1 MADKTND
8 DSAENQQGE
17 EGTDYGE
24 MAFRYLSRSRKGLD
38 LGNRPGE
45 EQANYYL
52 SAAQVYAILELANAI
67 RES

>member
-1 MADKTND
+1 MADEAND
-8 DSAENQQGE
+8 NAAEGQQGE
-17 EGTDYGE
+17 DATDYGE
-24 MAFRYLSRSRKGLD
+24 VAFRYLSRSRKSLD

-52 SAAQVYAILELANAI
+52 SAAQVYAILDLAQAI